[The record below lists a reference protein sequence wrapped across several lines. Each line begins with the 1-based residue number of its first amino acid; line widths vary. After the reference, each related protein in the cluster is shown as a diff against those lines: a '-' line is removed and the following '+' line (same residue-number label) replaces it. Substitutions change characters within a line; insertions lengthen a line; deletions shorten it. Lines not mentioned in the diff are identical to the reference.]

1 MAGFSMIKS
10 LQPDRKQALKRG
22 AETEA
27 RALAY
32 LQQQGLVLIERNFS
46 CAWGEIDL
54 IMREAQSLI
63 FVEVRQRS
71 SKRFGGA
78 AASVGRIKQ
87 DRLWRTAELYLQ
99 RYGQGSASLPLCRF
113 DLFAVD
119 GEQVEWI
126 KDIISH

>member
-1 MAGFSMIKS
+1 MIKS

-22 AETEA
+22 AEAEA
-27 RALAY
+27 RALVY
-32 LQQQGLVLIERNFS
+32 LQQQGLTLIERNFS

-54 IMREAQSLI
+54 IMREAQTLV

-78 AASVGRIKQ
+78 AASVGSSKQ

-99 RYGQGSASLPLCRF
+99 RYGQGSARLPPCRF